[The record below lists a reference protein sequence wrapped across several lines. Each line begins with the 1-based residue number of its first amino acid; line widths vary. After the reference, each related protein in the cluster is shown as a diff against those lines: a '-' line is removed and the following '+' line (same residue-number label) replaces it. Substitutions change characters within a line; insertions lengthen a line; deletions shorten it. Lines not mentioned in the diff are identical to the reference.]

1 MSRTPVGVIILGFLA
16 FMAGISELILGFNLL
31 GWVVFG
37 AASTGNGVVLSG
49 SLAVLVGIL
58 YIAVA
63 LAFWSLRPWAWL
75 FGIIMAI
82 FGVFNAVLVA
92 IASNSPAQGLGAALL
107 SGVILWYLNT
117 EGVKAAFVE
126 GGLYGSTLEQDTA
139 EHIQAERSDPSNH

>member
-1 MSRTPVGVIILGFLA
+1 MTRTPVGVIILGFLA
-16 FMAGISELILGFNLL
+16 FVAGISELILGFNLL

-37 AASTGNGVVLSG
+37 PASTGNGVVLSG
-49 SLAVLVGIL
+49 SLAVLVGVL

-82 FGVFNAVLVA
+82 FGLFNAVLVA
-92 IASNSPAQGLGAALL
+92 ISSNSPSQGLGAALL

-117 EGVKAAFVE
+117 EGVKTAFVQ
-126 GGLYGSTLEQDTA
+126 GGLYGTAADQDTA
-139 EHIQAERSDPSNH
+139 EHIQAERSDPYNR